1 MDKHTKELIWKWTTE
16 TIEKEPS
23 IYGGDMSNPEIM
35 RKFASDHFGE
45 SKVSQLPTLAFSMF
59 SSVSREKN
67 KVLKARPEL
76 DCRVRFAPKSKRRG
90 EE

>member
-16 TIEKEPS
+16 TIEKDPAV
-23 IYGGDMSNPEIM
+23 YGGDTSNPEIM

-45 SKVSQLPTLAFSMF
+45 SKVSQLPTLVFSMF

-76 DCRVRFAPKSKRRG
+76 DFRVRFAPKSKRRG
-90 EE
+90 KE